1 MLRINLQR
9 ICKVRGVERPTLYLQ
24 SCGLT
29 VTTATRAV
37 KGEYENFSME
47 TIERLCLIFHCTP
60 NDLLEWTPPKSSNI
74 PETEPLYALRR
85 LDKVSSVSQLI
96 NNASLEQLEK
106 MEQII
111 KTELGM

>member
-29 VTTATRAV
+29 VTTSARAV
-37 KGEYENFSME
+37 KGEYENFSMQ
-47 TIERLCLIFHCTP
+47 TIEKLCLIFHCTP

-74 PETEPLYALRR
+74 PGTEPLYALRR

-106 MEQII
+106 IQELIQ
-111 KTELGM
+111 KELGG